1 MRKLSLDNY
10 LYLAIL
16 LMPLN
21 MTLSGLFWFF
31 LLFKTLKIKYENLVP
46 AYIKNT
52 FYLFLAYSLMQGL
65 FINHPLNHYAGLVGH
80 YIVYILFFNII
91 SKIII
96 SEEQINKLINSLI
109 YSGLILA
116 LSGIIIYF
124 FSDINLKFFEY
135 SLFGVK
141 DYLIDINPDIYIDR
155 SSGISMHPNIMAIY
169 LVMIL
174 FLLLG
179 KFKFSKIDITKTLI
193 FFIQFICLILTRS
206 RGAIIAMALIIPFIL
221 KNLKSKFIYLIT
233 FIAFLFFINDSK
245 FMDRIITVF
254 DTNYSQNFSR
264 IFVWQKSL
272 TMIKTNPLGIGILN
286 FEETYKRLNI
296 ENYFHIPH
304 AHNWYLQTIVE
315 SGIIGALLFFSFFI
329 SIIFYLFKNLS
340 KKESY
345 LPLCLISFLIFNLAD
360 YVLADIRITLILTV
374 IIFIGFYKSK
384 NPNLSDSK

>member
-1 MRKLSLDNY
+1 MKKLSLDNF

-16 LMPLN
+16 LIPLN
-21 MTLSGLFWFF
+21 MTLSGIIWFF
-31 LLFKTLKIKYENLVP
+31 LLFKMLKVKSNNLVP
-46 AYIKNT
+46 TYIKNT
-52 FYLFLAYSLMQGL
+52 FYIFLIYSLIQGL
-65 FINHPLNHYAGLVGH
+65 FISHPLNHYAGLIGH
-80 YIVYILFFNII
+80 YLVYILFFNII

-96 SEEQINKLINSLI
+96 SEQQINKLINSLI

-116 LSGIIIYF
+116 ISGIIIYF

-135 SLFGVK
+135 SLFGFK
-141 DYLIDINPDIYIDR
+141 DYLIDINPDIYFDR

-169 LVMIL
+169 LVMVL

-179 KFKFSKIDITKTLI
+179 KFKFSKIDITNTLI
-193 FFIQFICLILTRS
+193 FFVQFICLILTRS

-221 KNLKSKFIYLIT
+221 KDLKSKFIYLIT
-233 FIAFLFFINDSK
+233 FIGFLFFVNDSK

-286 FEETYKRLNI
+286 FEENYKRLNI

-304 AHNWYLQTIVE
+304 AHNWYLQTAVE
-315 SGIIGALLFFSFFI
+315 SGIIGTLLFFSFFI

-340 KKESY
+340 KIESY

-384 NPNLSDSK
+384 NKILP